1 MIGRA
6 STARVARL
14 GHPSFILAAAS
25 AILLCLALLASA
37 VHAAANA
44 SGGYRLAGIIAV
56 GKDYLGFLELPGGG
70 QVLVRQ
76 GSAVAGGGH
85 VVTLSSDRLKI
96 AFPGRTLDL
105 SLDGS
110 GRPSASAANLGVL
123 QGQTDRDHVLVRE
136 VDNAQLREAL
146 ASQESSGNRTDAR
159 ADVGRRFASVI
170 NIPLNARVVAINES
184 PVTTA
189 DAAMALVDRSLASGV
204 ALRLNLAG
212 ASGDPQ
218 TRVYLTPVMR

>member
-6 STARVARL
+6 STARVART
-14 GHPSFILAAAS
+14 GHPSFLAAAVS
-25 AILLCLALLASA
+25 ATLLSVVLLSGDAQ
-37 VHAAANA
+37 AAAT
-44 SGGYRLAGIIAV
+44 SGYRLAGIIAV

-76 GSAVAGGGH
+76 GSAVAGGGR
-85 VVTLSSDRLKI
+85 VVALNRETLKI

-110 GRPSASAANLGVL
+110 GLPSATAATLGVL
-123 QGQTDRDHVLVRE
+123 QGQTDHDNVMVRN

-146 ASQESSGNRTDAR
+146 STQKDSGKR
-159 ADVGRRFASVI
+159 ADPASEVGRRFASVV
-170 NIPLNARVVAINES
+170 NIPVNARVVAINEQ
-184 PVTTA
+184 PVTSAAT
-189 DAAMALVDRSLASGV
+189 AMALVDRSLANGI

-212 ASGDPQ
+212 ASGDPE
-218 TRVYLTPVMR
+218 TRVYLSPVMR